1 MTKIISVNA
10 GSSSLKFQLFDMP
23 QETVLTSGVIERIG
37 LDEGIF
43 TIKVNKEKKTIKQ
56 PIPDH
61 TVAVKLLLDAL
72 VEVERGSD
80 AGLSDA
86 LNLLLGKDLKKKL
99 YDLHRDEDGIVDGEA
114 VANDFVQILLDY
126 KAGKNS

>member
-1 MTKIISVNA
+1 MIGPYNRAVFKS
-10 GSSSLKFQLFDMP
+10 
-23 QETVLTSGVIERIG
+23 IG
-37 LDEGIF
+37 LRRTDEDSGAD
-43 TIKVNKEKKTIKQ
+43 NDENN
-56 PIPDH
+56 D
-61 TVAVKLLLDAL
+61 
-72 VEVERGSD
+72 ERGSD

>member
-1 MTKIISVNA
+1 M
-10 GSSSLKFQLFDMP
+10 
-23 QETVLTSGVIERIG
+23 
-37 LDEGIF
+37 
-43 TIKVNKEKKTIKQ
+43 
-56 PIPDH
+56 
-61 TVAVKLLLDAL
+61 
-72 VEVERGSD
+72 
-80 AGLSDA
+80 SDA